1 MGSFVLMYVTLC
13 CNAFLTAISS
23 IAAMQHQDGGIYSVN
38 IALNSHKDED
48 GNGFSG
54 GGTFFEGL
62 TDDEA
67 MSSIQ
72 RPVAPGH
79 AVFHHTTARHAGVS
93 LMPHCI
99 VSLPS

>member
-1 MGSFVLMYVTLC
+1 VGSFASYVRYFVLQC
-13 CNAFLTAISS
+13 FLNSHTS

-79 AVFHHTTARHAGVS
+79 AVFHHTTTRHAGVS